1 MLLCVPSVQPP
12 KTIMQV
18 VLSLRVG
25 GLERVVVDLVNHAS
39 DDFRFVVCCLEVA
52 GPWASEIPPSK
63 GKVVAFNKKP
73 GVDWGLIWKVASLSR
88 KEKIDVM
95 HTHNSTA
102 HFYGAVAAQFTSARV
117 LHTEHGKNVG
127 EESRYHRL
135 NYIAARFTDFTVA
148 VSEKN
153 AEIAIA
159 HEGATRANLKLIP
172 NGIRVDRF
180 AAPRRPSGRRI
191 GTVGRLVPE
200 KNYPLLLRATAAI
213 HDADL
218 VFVGDGPLREQLQRE
233 AGARVSFLG
242 QRADVS
248 ELLAGFD
255 VFVLPSNTEGMS
267 IALLEAMAAGC
278 PIVVTAVGGNVELIK
293 HMQTGLVVPS
303 NDEAALRT
311 AIERL
316 LADPVLATRLGAA
329 ARAVVEKHHSVKAMT
344 ERYEELWHRLAT

>member
-1 MLLCVPSVQPP
+1 MQPP
-12 KTIMQV
+12 KTIMPV

-25 GLERVVVDLVNHAS
+25 GLERVVIDLVNYAS
-39 DDFRFVVCCLEVA
+39 DDFRFIVCCLEEA

-63 GKVVAFNKKP
+63 GKVVALNKKP
-73 GVDWGLIWKVASLSR
+73 GVDWRLIWKIANLARS
-88 KEKIDVM
+88 EKVDVI

-102 HFYGAVAAQFTSARV
+102 HFYGALAARFTRARV
-117 LHTEHGKNVG
+117 LHSEHGKNVG
-127 EESRYHRL
+127 EEARYHRL
-135 NYIAARFTDFTVA
+135 NYVASRFTDFTVV

-153 AEIAIA
+153 AEIAVA
-159 HEGATRANLKLIP
+159 HEGVAPAHLQVIP
-172 NGIRVDRF
+172 NGIRVERF
-180 AAPRRPSGRRI
+180 AAPRSGAGRRI

-213 HDADL
+213 HDVDV
-218 VFVGDGPLREQLQRE
+218 VFVGDGSLREELQKQ
-233 AGARVSFLG
+233 AADRVSFLG
-242 QRADVS
+242 QREDVA

-293 HMQTGLVVPS
+293 HMQTGLVVPP
-303 NDEAALRT
+303 NDETALRA

-316 LADPVLATRLGAA
+316 LADRVLAARLGTA
-329 ARAVVEKHHSVKAMT
+329 ARAVAEKDHSAKAMT
-344 ERYEELWHRLAT
+344 GRYEELWLRLAA

>member
-1 MLLCVPSVQPP
+1 VQPP
-12 KTIMQV
+12 KIIMQV

-39 DDFRFVVCCLEVA
+39 DDFRFVVCCLEEP
-52 GPWASEIPPSK
+52 GPWAGEILPNR
-63 GKVVAFNKKP
+63 GKVVALHKKT
-73 GVDWGLIWKVASLSR
+73 GVDWRLFWKIARLARAENVAV
-88 KEKIDVM
+88 I

-102 HFYGAVAAQFTSARV
+102 HFYGAIAAKLTRARV

-127 EESRYHRL
+127 EETRYHRL
-135 NYIAARFTDFTVA
+135 NRIAARFTDFTVA

-153 AEIAIA
+153 AEIAA
-159 HEGATRANLKLIP
+159 AQEGADPANLKVIP

-180 AAPRRPSGRRI
+180 AAPRHGAGRRI

-200 KNYPLLLRATAAI
+200 KNYPLLLRSAATI
-213 HDADL
+213 RDVEL
-218 VFVGDGPLREQLQRE
+218 VFVGDGPLRQELEKQ
-233 AGARVSFLG
+233 AGPHVSFLG

-278 PIVVTAVGGNVELIK
+278 PIVVTAVGGNVELIH
-293 HMQTGLVVPS
+293 HMQTGLVVPP
-303 NDEAALRT
+303 NDEAALR
-311 AIERL
+311 AAMERL
-316 LADPVLATRLGAA
+316 LTDRVLAARLGAA
-329 ARAVVEKHHSVKAMT
+329 ARAAAEKHHGVRAMT
-344 ERYEELWHRLAT
+344 ERYEELWRRLAA